1 MELNVDAFLASSTEG
16 IKNTGITEL
25 VHKITLAQA
34 KHVVMSPEE
43 IDKFMQT
50 VFNRIKQ
57 MRDEELRIKLGRQE
71 IEEEKQK
78 QIDPMSTIK
87 KDTII
92 CLECGGKFKTLSA
105 AHLAT
110 HGLTHDE
117 YREKWGFPKR
127 FPLVSRSHLKK
138 LSEYAKRQRLPGT
151 RRFVSLH

>member
-1 MELNVDAFLASSTEG
+1 MELNVDVILASSPED

-34 KHVVMSPEE
+34 KHVVMSPKE

-57 MRDEELRIKLGRQE
+57 MRDEELKTKFGKQE
-71 IEEEKQK
+71 IEEEKEK
-78 QIDPMSTIK
+78 EINPMSTIK

-127 FPLVSRSHLKK
+127 FPLVSKSYLNK
-138 LSEYAKRQRLPGT
+138 LSEYAKRQRIPGT
-151 RRFVSLH
+151 RRFISLH